1 MSSWPRLKYARSLLG
16 SKWVKRLYSS
26 LMKTHRNLHTVLFGI
41 FFQLLKLRNSWYTIL
56 RACILLRILSNFLW
70 RKKNNLL
77 YNLYWKY
84 LSENITMVLP
94 ISREWPKYNEC
105 SHEQCYLWHLHEVG
119 DLNYKNRRWRKDC
132 PKKTDVTQILA
143 SAACDRE
150 VRTTAYLEMEPLTAD
165 WLSFRVLHGFCS
177 SISQLWTCGRHHK
190 TGSSGS
196 CAFLVG
202 WISRQPIIM

>member
-1 MSSWPRLKYARSLLG
+1 
-16 SKWVKRLYSS
+16 
-26 LMKTHRNLHTVLFGI
+26 
-41 FFQLLKLRNSWYTIL
+41 
-56 RACILLRILSNFLW
+56 
-70 RKKNNLL
+70 
-77 YNLYWKY
+77 
-84 LSENITMVLP
+84 MVLP

-165 WLSFRVLHGFCS
+165 
-177 SISQLWTCGRHHK
+177 
-190 TGSSGS
+190 
-196 CAFLVG
+196 
-202 WISRQPIIM
+202 